1 MGIFWGHQI
10 SMGNYEECVEYRRLP
25 KGTTDE
31 IRGQYCLAKIPVK
44 EIFQQIKPWSYEGGS
59 KAGASY
65 KLGVTQFFELG
76 ICMPRSCSPQ
86 QSDKYL
92 KQIFSESFGFNFNE
106 TSPAIVRSG
115 KWCDYEKPIELRAI
129 DIFAM

>member
-10 SMGNYEECVEYRRLP
+10 SMGNYEECVEYSRRP
-25 KGTTDE
+25 KGTTEE

-44 EIFQQIKPWSYEGGS
+44 EIFKTIKPWNYEGDS
-59 KAGASY
+59 KVSY
-65 KLGVTQFFELG
+65 MLSPMEFFELG
-76 ICMPRSCSPQ
+76 MCMPKSCSPQ

-92 KQIFSESFGFNFNE
+92 KKIFQDTFGFNYNE
-106 TSPAIVRSG
+106 KSAPMVRDG
-115 KWCDYEKPIELRAI
+115 KWCDYQKPIELRAI

>member
-1 MGIFWGHQI
+1 MPISMFWGHQI

-31 IRGQYCLAKIPVK
+31 IRGQYCLAKVPVK
-44 EIFQQIKPWSYEGGS
+44 EIFKTIKPWNYDRSR
-59 KAGASY
+59 AASY
-65 KLGVTQFFELG
+65 KLAPTQFFELG

-86 QSDKYL
+86 QSDRYL
-92 KQIFSESFGFNFNE
+92 KQIFHDTFGINYDDK
-106 TSPAIVRSG
+106 SPAMVRDG